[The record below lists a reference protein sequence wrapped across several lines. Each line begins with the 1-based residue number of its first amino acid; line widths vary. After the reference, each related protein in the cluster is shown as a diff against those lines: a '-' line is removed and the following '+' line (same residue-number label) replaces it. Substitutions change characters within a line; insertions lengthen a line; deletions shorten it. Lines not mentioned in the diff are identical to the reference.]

1 LAIFDFLAVM
11 SPFLA
16 THGRHEKNNCGGSGD
31 GGDRTTELHDD
42 DGTAGGWSA
51 CLSLVFLSLAGRTC
65 SCPRYEEASKGSKEG
80 FSKSNGSYVRVR
92 CEVPVFW
99 NCVPQPTSLL
109 FLPLDKTSTQNIPE
123 SNRSIRQSAD
133 RIPTF
138 VAPTTFTVDLS
149 L

>member
-1 LAIFDFLAVM
+1 MKRITAVAAATAAIVPLNFMMMVALQEAEVLACRCCFCRWLVVLVVVLA
-11 SPFLA
+11 
-16 THGRHEKNNCGGSGD
+16 
-31 GGDRTTELHDD
+31 
-42 DGTAGGWSA
+42 
-51 CLSLVFLSLAGRTC
+51 LV
-65 SCPRYEEASKGSKEG
+65 ASKGSKEG
-80 FSKSNGSYVRVR
+80 FSKINGSYVRVR